1 MLQVHRP
8 LLKERARGTQAHMSV
23 APMRCLPNTKNRRH
37 EAASR
42 GLSWSTQLDT
52 VLEMQTLLR
61 EGQVQRTFRGLRVL
75 VLQTLPDGNIGCR
88 KRQASKDLR
97 GLAVRYML

>member
-8 LLKERARGTQAHMSV
+8 LLKEQARGTQAHMSV
-23 APMRCLPNTKNRRH
+23 APLRCLPNAKNRSH

-42 GLSWSTQLDT
+42 GMSWSTQDT
-52 VLEMQTLLR
+52 VLEMQTLPR

-75 VLQTLPDGNIGCR
+75 VLQALPDGR
-88 KRQASKDLR
+88 S
-97 GLAVRYML
+97 MSS

>member
-23 APMRCLPNTKNRRH
+23 APLRCLPNAKNRRH

-42 GLSWSTQLDT
+42 GMSWSTQDT

-75 VLQTLPDGNIGCR
+75 VLQALPDGNIGCR
-88 KRQASKDLR
+88 KGQASKD